1 MQVNGRADHIED
13 YLCTVRTGQWFGWSD
28 IDNKI
33 YENLIVHD
41 GGSKPTEKECTDGLA
56 AMQAAWD
63 FENANPATLVRKIRD
78 RLLAESDWTQS
89 RDVVLLNDT
98 TWKQY
103 RQDLRDLPASA
114 SFTPKLDSNGDL
126 DMSSVTWPLKP
137 S

>member
-1 MQVNGRADHIED
+1 MRLVLIDDAIRAIHPDAQFTTVDEVITEWNSPDIIQPTQEELDAKLIELKAAEPARQVRE
-13 YLCTVRTGQWFGWSD
+13 
-28 IDNKI
+28 
-33 YENLIVHD
+33 
-41 GGSKPTEKECTDGLA
+41 
-56 AMQAAWD
+56 
-63 FENANPATLVRKIRD
+63 IRD
-78 RLLAESDWTQS
+78 RLLAESDWTQN

>member
-1 MQVNGRADHIED
+1 MNYTIKEALTLLKPEARWVCHGDTYAGLEWLDEIQ
-13 YLCTVRTGQWFGWSD
+13 TM
-28 IDNKI
+28 
-33 YENLIVHD
+33 
-41 GGSKPTEKECTDGLA
+41 PTEDEINTKIAELEA
-56 AMQAAWD
+56 A
-63 FENANPATLVRKIRD
+63 EPARQVREIRD

-114 SFTPKLDSNGDL
+114 SFTPKLDSNGNL

-137 S
+137 ST

>member
-1 MQVNGRADHIED
+1 MRFESYIMSALLELKPGAEW
-13 YLCTVRTGQWFGWSD
+13 TVRGDNYSD
-28 IDNKI
+28 LEWLDK
-33 YENLIVHD
+33 
-41 GGSKPTEKECTDGLA
+41 SQTKPTEDEVNAKIAELEA
-56 AMQAAWD
+56 A
-63 FENANPATLVRKIRD
+63 EPARQVREIRD
-78 RLLAESDWTQS
+78 RLLAESDWTQN

-114 SFTPKLDSNGDL
+114 SFTPKLDSNGNL